1 MRPIVLYSVVA
12 AGVLAVSTAAV
23 LIRLADAPALAIAAY
38 RLSLASLVTAP
49 LAMSRDLGGLRSLS
63 RSQFLWCMASAL
75 AMAIHFV
82 AWFASLD
89 HTSVA
94 SSVVIVT
101 ASPLLIAVV
110 SHVAYRERLTR
121 PVAGGIALG
130 VAGGLVLASGDR
142 AAGGGELYG
151 DFLALI
157 GAVATGAYFLIGRR
171 VRRSISNVSYIGV
184 VYLASAVALMAAVLV
199 TGTPLT
205 GFSEGTYW
213 MILLLTLVP
222 QLIGHSSLNW
232 ALGHLSATLVAVAV
246 MAEPVGATILAWLI
260 LDEAPPLASV
270 IGGTLVL
277 LGVYLAFR
285 RPVAGWDEA
294 RESTD

>member
-49 LAMSRDLGGLRSLS
+49 LAVAKDPGGLRSMGK
-63 RSQFLWCMASAL
+63 SQFLWCMASAL
-75 AMAIHFV
+75 SMAVHFT
-82 AWFASLD
+82 AWFASLE

-94 SSVVIVT
+94 SSVVLVT
-101 ASPLLIAVV
+101 TSPLLIAAV

-121 PVAGGIALG
+121 GVAGGIALG

-142 AAGGGELYG
+142 AAGGGDLYG

-171 VRRSISNVSYIGV
+171 IRRSMSNVSYIGV
-184 VYLASAVALMAAVLV
+184 VYLASAVVLMAAVFV
-199 TGTPLT
+199 TGTPIT

-213 MILLLTLVP
+213 MIILLTLVP

-246 MAEPVGATILAWLI
+246 MAEPVGATLLAWLV
-260 LDEAPPLASV
+260 LDEIPPVTSV
-270 IGGTLVL
+270 AGGALVL
-277 LGVYLAFR
+277 CGVYLAFR
-285 RPVAGWDEA
+285 RPVAGWNEP
-294 RESTD
+294 